1 MRACGACRLI
11 WMHCARAGAAD
22 WRAGGMLCHC
32 SVQVFLEHHQQD
44 GHRSRHRLRERA
56 GMHTVAFGPSG
67 STKAVPKWHVQNE
80 VLGMIYVREPTYQTC
95 SGACA
100 DDIHQLGIE
109 LDFSKQNG
117 YQDVTEERIETI
129 NGTRVKNVYINT
141 GAIYG
146 KSLITA
152 DETVKGAIIS
162 AAWYLNTG
170 NTTFQP
176 QYNDFYVSEMDVTDG
191 TIAGPV
197 SIP

>member
-1 MRACGACRLI
+1 MAIGRVTD
-11 WMHCARAGAAD
+11 CA
-22 WRAGGMLCHC
+22 
-32 SVQVFLEHHQQD
+32 SVPECT
-44 GHRSRHRLRERA
+44 
-56 GMHTVAFGPSG
+56 TVAFGPSG

-100 DDIHQLGIE
+100 DDIHQLGVE

-117 YQDVTEERIETI
+117 YQDVTEEKIETI

-146 KSLITA
+146 KSIMSA
-152 DETVKGAIIS
+152 DDTVKGAIIS
-162 AAWYLNTG
+162 TAWYLNTG

-176 QYNDFYVSEMDVTDG
+176 QYNDFYVSEMDETDG